1 MSRIIS
7 VNKSNSYDTAT
18 FKTPNFKEIVPA
30 PCLYDPKKDEPA
42 QQSIMMDHFYMATH
56 SNTPSFCQVKRKL
69 DLKPI
74 IDIKDNARVK
84 NKPHAKKKIV
94 PERVK
99 GNKCIDRP
107 RYDTS
112 LGQLTKKFLA
122 LLSNAKDGVINLN
135 TACTVLSVPK
145 RRLYDITNVLEG
157 AGLIAKTSRNNIKW
171 MGRGCSRVSREL
183 EKEIDLLE
191 AKENKLDELIYYMK
205 SQMNS
210 VLEEDTKYPFFSE
223 FFCIL

>member
-1 MSRIIS
+1 M
-7 VNKSNSYDTAT
+7 
-18 FKTPNFKEIVPA
+18 VPA
-30 PCLYDPKKDEPA
+30 PCLYDPKKDETA
-42 QQSIMMDHFYMATH
+42 QQSIMMDHFYLATH
-56 SNTPSFCQVKRKL
+56 TNTSSFCQVKRKL
-69 DLKPI
+69 DLMPRERDCI
-74 IDIKDNARVK
+74 DNARVK

-99 GNKCIDRP
+99 GSKSVDRP

-112 LGQLTKKFLA
+112 LGQLTKKFLS

-171 MGRGCSRVSREL
+171 MGRGSSRVSYEL
-183 EKEIDLLE
+183 EREIDLLE

-205 SQMNS
+205 SQVNS
-210 VLEEDTKYPFFSE
+210 VLEEDAKYPFF
-223 FFCIL
+223 F